1 MLIGGDGI
9 ISSVPDRWFIM
20 SIEQWLDQYGYWA
33 VFCGVFLEGPITLA
47 LAGFLAHQGYLNIF
61 AVWVIAFIASFMAV
75 EIAYFIGLVAGQYL
89 LARWPFWRRNSA
101 RFAALIERHKSPFM
115 LGFRYFS
122 GSHTVIPVA
131 IGIGRMRPAY
141 FSAMNAISAAL
152 WTLIYFLVGYF
163 FGHAFE
169 LLIEDVQQ
177 HERKLALVL
186 VAAMIVIYLVRRRV
200 FRRAI
205 AAGQH

>member
-1 MLIGGDGI
+1 
-9 ISSVPDRWFIM
+9 M

-61 AVWVIAFIASFMAV
+61 AVFIIAFIATFTV
-75 EIAYFIGLVAGQYL
+75 IEIVYFISLVAGQYL

-101 RFAALIERHKSPFM
+101 RFSTLIERYKLPFM
-115 LGFRYFS
+115 LGFRFFY
-122 GSHTVIPVA
+122 GSHTVIPMA
-131 IGIGRMRPAY
+131 IGMSQIRPAY
-141 FSAMNAISAAL
+141 FSAMNVIGAAL

-169 LLIEDVQQ
+169 LLVEDVKY
-177 HERKLALVL
+177 HEKTIALVL
-186 VAAMIVIYLVRRRV
+186 VAVMIVIYLVRRWI
-200 FRRAI
+200 FRRG
-205 AAGQH
+205 AARQQV

>member
-1 MLIGGDGI
+1 
-9 ISSVPDRWFIM
+9 M

-61 AVWVIAFIASFMAV
+61 AVFVTAFVATFAVV
-75 EIAYFIGLVAGQYL
+75 EIGYFIGLVAGEYL
-89 LARWPFWRRNSA
+89 MARWPFWRRNNS
-101 RFAALIERHKSPFM
+101 RFAMLIGRYKPLFI
-115 LGFRYFS
+115 LGFRYVS

-131 IGIGRMRPAY
+131 IGMLRIRPAY
-141 FSAMNAISAAL
+141 FTAMNAIGAGL

-169 LLIEDVQQ
+169 LLIEDMQRY
-177 HERKLALVL
+177 ETTIALVL
-186 VAAMIVIYLVRRRV
+186 VAAMFVLYLARRWIFRRV
-200 FRRAI
+200 ARPV
-205 AAGQH
+205 

>member
-1 MLIGGDGI
+1 MAQDFTPDG
-9 ISSVPDRWFIM
+9 WFIM

-61 AVWVIAFIASFMAV
+61 AVFAAAFMGTFIVV
-75 EIAYFIGLVAGQYL
+75 EIAYFIGLAAGQYL

-101 RFAALIERHKSPFM
+101 RFATLIERYKPPFL

-131 IGIGRMRPAY
+131 IGMSRIRPAY

-169 LLIEDVQQ
+169 LLVEDVKK
-177 HERKLALVL
+177 HETTIALVL
-186 VAAMIVIYLVRRRV
+186 VAAMLVVYLVRRRIS
-200 FRRAI
+200 RHG
-205 AAGQH
+205 AAARQL

>member
-1 MLIGGDGI
+1 
-9 ISSVPDRWFIM
+9 M

-61 AVWVIAFIASFMAV
+61 VVFAIAFMATFAVV
-75 EIAYFIGLVAGQYL
+75 EIGYFIGLTAGQYL
-89 LARWPFWRRNSA
+89 LVRWPFWRRNNS
-101 RFAALIERHKSPFM
+101 RFAVLIERYKSPFM

-131 IGIGRMRPAY
+131 IGMGRIRPAY
-141 FSAMNAISAAL
+141 FSAMNAVGAAL

-169 LLIEDVQQ
+169 LLIEDVKR
-177 HERKLALVL
+177 HEKTIALVL
-186 VAAMIVIYLVRRRV
+186 VAVMIVIYLVRRWI
-200 FRRAI
+200 FRRG
-205 AAGQH
+205 AARQY

>member
-1 MLIGGDGI
+1 
-9 ISSVPDRWFIM
+9 M

-61 AVWVIAFIASFMAV
+61 AVCATAFVATFMVV
-75 EIAYFIGLVAGQYL
+75 EIGYFIGLVAGQYL
-89 LARWPFWRRNSA
+89 QARWPFWRRNNA
-101 RFAALIERHKSPFM
+101 RFSALIERHKPLFIM
-115 LGFRYFS
+115 GFRYFS
-122 GSHTVIPVA
+122 GSHTVIPMA
-131 IGIGRMRPAY
+131 IGMGRIRPAY

-169 LLIEDVQQ
+169 LLIEDVKR
-177 HERKLALVL
+177 HEKTIALVL
-186 VAAMIVIYLVRRRV
+186 VAVIIIIHLARRWI
-200 FRRAI
+200 FRRG
-205 AAGQH
+205 AARQP